1 MDVLTLSKYIVHQFS
16 QQSPDGITP
25 MKLQKLLFYVKAW
38 TLVAGN
44 QLVFADFEHWDY
56 GPVNRDIYDYYK
68 QYGGRQIEVN
78 DLKELNISQA
88 EKELI
93 DFIIENY
100 IEFDAFTLS
109 AMTHTEEPWKQTKK
123 NQVISDELISAY
135 YSKQRFAKNFEYP
148 LDLENN
154 PFYSLE
160 DYSFEMDMSEEDA
173 EEIAKYSSYTSYKKL
188 LNQAEHDFE
197 SQWSSLALN

>member
-1 MDVLTLSKYIVHQFS
+1 MDIIKLSEYVVHQFS
-16 QQSPDGITP
+16 QQSPGGITP

-44 QLVFADFEHWDY
+44 QLVFADFEHWDF
-56 GPVNRDIYDYYK
+56 GPVNRAVYNHYK
-68 QYGGRQIEVN
+68 KYGRNKIIVDEPSN
-78 DLKELNISQA
+78 LNISQA
-88 EKELI
+88 EKNLI

-109 AMTHTEEPWKQTKK
+109 TMTHTEEPWKKTSK
-123 NQVISDELISAY
+123 NEIISNELIESY
-135 YSKQRFAKNFEYP
+135 YGKQRFAKNFEYTT

-154 PFYSLE
+154 PYYSLE

-173 EEIAKYSSYTSYKKL
+173 EEIAKYPSYKNYKEIL
-188 LNQAEHDFE
+188 ERARYDFE
-197 SQWSSLALN
+197 EQWV